1 MNIVQNM
8 VVRGAH
14 QEPSSCGKAMN
25 ASTEYVDTAK
35 KTEEP
40 LGVELKLYLWMFIK
54 HKDENL
60 W

>member
-1 MNIVQNM
+1 
-8 VVRGAH
+8 
-14 QEPSSCGKAMN
+14 MN